1 MDSLMHELATLL
13 PHDEESRR
21 MVRTALDVME
31 SGEKCA
37 LIIGFDPEDG
47 ITIGYFADP
56 HMVERVKKRV
66 EPRDLD
72 EKA

>member
-13 PHDEESRR
+13 PRDEESKRL
-21 MVRTALDVME
+21 VRHALDVME
-31 SGEKCA
+31 AGGKCA

-56 HMVERVKKRV
+56 DVVERVKKRP
-66 EPRDLD
+66 EHGGLD
-72 EKA
+72 EKS